1 MGKLNALQDALTALD
16 DQVANQIQGSLL
28 ASTDGF
34 LIASTLREDNA
45 DRIAA
50 MVATTTGVGNRMAD
64 VLDAGDLSETSIQ
77 GANRIILL
85 YRAGEQGVLAVVAK
99 TGSNVA
105 LINMSARET
114 AEQVSGMLKQTSAA

>member
-1 MGKLNALQDALTALD
+1 MGKLTELQDSLATLD

-50 MVATTTGVGNRMAD
+50 MVATTTGVGTRMAD
-64 VLDAGDLSETSIQ
+64 VLNAGDLNETSIQ
-77 GANRIILL
+77 GANRTILL

-99 TGSNVA
+99 AGSNVA

-114 AEQVSGMLKQTSAA
+114 AKQVSGMLQETSAV